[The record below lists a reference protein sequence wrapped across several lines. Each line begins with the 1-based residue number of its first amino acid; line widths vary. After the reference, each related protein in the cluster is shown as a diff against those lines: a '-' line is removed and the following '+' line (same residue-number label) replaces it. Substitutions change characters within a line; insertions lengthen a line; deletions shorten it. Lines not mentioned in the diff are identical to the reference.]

1 MSRLKIGIIGGVV
14 ALLTITLIVVLRLT
28 ATGLDRRLNGS
39 APVGIFFA
47 VEDDKNSNSV
57 EVAGQM
63 IILPEQRRV
72 LLLFLNTDAHYEGS
86 DKPVRTALFGED
98 RFSRFTGIPT
108 HYSIRIT
115 RTNAA
120 RALDALG
127 GLSFFVEE
135 TVTFRDALY
144 QYPRGLNTLPGE
156 QLLEYALAR
165 EPGPQAEAY
174 LNGIDRLFRI
184 ESTVLNLLWKRS
196 QLRDQVSHAKWQ
208 AFFFSLLK
216 TDLSAKE
223 VIRLFAFLA
232 PDDGVQF
239 SVAEI
244 PLEAIPPGTVG
255 PEGRLIVK
263 EKRAQRIFA
272 EYKDNLQ
279 SGRLTP
285 EAFPLEVLNG
295 TETKGLGRR
304 VRQFLQDRGLQGLV
318 AENYRYR
325 PLARTV
331 ILERA
336 GNTFI
341 AEKLRDL
348 TGVDRNMVFFRRRAS
363 DVNATL
369 ILGEDFNVK
378 KMNLSTQ

>member
-1 MSRLKIGIIGGVV
+1 MTRLKLIIIGAGVV
-14 ALLTITLIVVLRLT
+14 VVAVALIVVLRLT
-28 ATGLDRRLNGS
+28 STGFDRRLNGS

-47 VEDDKNSNSV
+47 LEDDKNGNAV
-57 EVAGQM
+57 EIAGQM

-98 RFSRFTGIPT
+98 RFSRFTGVPT

-127 GLSFFVEE
+127 GLPFFVEE
-135 TVTFRDALY
+135 TVTFRDSLY
-144 QYPRGLNTLPGE
+144 QYPRGLNVLPGE
-156 QLLEYALAR
+156 QLLEYAMAR
-165 EPGPQAEAY
+165 EPGPPSDAY

-184 ESTVLNLLWKRS
+184 ESTVLNLLWKRNH
-196 QLRDQVSHAKWQ
+196 LRDQVSHAKWQ
-208 AFFFSLLK
+208 AFLVSLVK

-223 VIRLFAFLA
+223 LIGLFSFLA
-232 PDDGVQF
+232 PEDGVQF
-239 SVAEI
+239 NVAEI
-244 PLEAIPPGTVG
+244 PLEALPPGAAG
-255 PEGRLIVK
+255 PEGRLVVK

-272 EYKDNLQ
+272 EYRDNLQ

-295 TETKGLGRR
+295 TETNGLGRR

-378 KMNLSTQ
+378 KMNLSAQ